1 MRTGGAVGS
10 VGRRDKVIVK
20 AILSFGKNGN
30 TKKTGAISILVMV
43 MSMRSKTLE

>member
-10 VGRRDKVIVK
+10 VGRRDNVRVKV
-20 AILSFGKNGN
+20 LSFGKNRN